1 MAPWDRK
8 AIPSSNRKRRHMM
21 AVVDLDDS
29 PCHASL
35 LLPKIRAWLPDE
47 ASTLRCAK
55 LLRGGSADYGSQ
67 DLGLI

>member
-1 MAPWDRK
+1 MT
-8 AIPSSNRKRRHMM
+8 